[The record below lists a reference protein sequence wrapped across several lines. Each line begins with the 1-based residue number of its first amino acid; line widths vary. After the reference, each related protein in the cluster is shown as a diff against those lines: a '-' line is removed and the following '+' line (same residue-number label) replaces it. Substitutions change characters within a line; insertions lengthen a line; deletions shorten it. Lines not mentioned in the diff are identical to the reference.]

1 MDMAPIDS
9 KPVQY
14 SPFDQAI
21 FDDPYPVYE
30 RLRAESPVHYLEEF
44 DCWALSTFED
54 VWNACQSPDLF
65 TTEKGTTAGHVLQ
78 HVVEVFPALNM
89 MDPPR
94 HTQHRALI
102 SPRFVPGKVKR
113 FEDDFRKIV
122 RDRLEVVRDR
132 GRFDAVKD
140 LGSHL
145 STLSV
150 CRILDFP
157 EEDGEM
163 LRGWVDGIFYRE
175 PGSIG
180 MTQAGV
186 DGFAN
191 LDAYC
196 LELVKTRRASG
207 EVKGDILGRY
217 MAAEIDG
224 QPMSDDKI
232 ASLMTELT
240 VAGTETLPKML
251 AATLRRLWEF
261 PEARREVLGNSKLML
276 EAFVETVRFDM
287 PTQFMARVL
296 KQDTEIRGQK
306 LREGQPVLLLYTSAS
321 RDEAEFPKA
330 NTWDL
335 HRRAPRTVG
344 FGHGTHACLGRHVAR
359 LEAKVAMEEILSV
372 MPDYE
377 VDLAASER
385 LYTEYVQ
392 GFSSLPIDFQP
403 Y

>member
-1 MDMAPIDS
+1 MAMPPS
-9 KPVQY
+9 ALLRY

-21 FDDPYPVYE
+21 FDDPLPVYR
-30 RLRAESPVHYLEEF
+30 RLRRESPVHYVEEF

-54 VWNACQSPDLF
+54 VWNACQSPDLY
-65 TTEKGTTAGHVLQ
+65 TAEKGTTAGHVLQ
-78 HVVEVFPALNM
+78 HVVEVFPAIDM

-102 SPRFVPGKVKR
+102 SARFLPGKVRR

-122 RDRLEVVRDR
+122 KDRLELVRDK
-132 GRFDAVKD
+132 GRIDVVKE
-140 LGSHL
+140 LGSPL

-150 CRILDFP
+150 CRVLDFP
-157 EEDGEM
+157 EEDGDL

-180 MTQAGV
+180 ITQAGI

-196 LELVKTRRASG
+196 LELIKARRAAS
-207 EVKGDILGRY
+207 EVRDDVLGRY
-217 MAAEIDG
+217 LAAEIDG
-224 QPMSDDKI
+224 QPMRDDTV
-232 ASLMTELT
+232 ASLMKEL
-240 VAGTETLPKML
+240 VIAGTETLPKML

-261 PEARREVLGNSKLML
+261 PDARREVLGNSQLML
-276 EAFVETVRFDM
+276 EAFMETVRYDM

-296 KQDTEIRGQK
+296 KQDTEIRGHK
-306 LREGQPVLLLYTSAS
+306 LRAGQPVLLLYTSAS
-321 RDEAEFPKA
+321 RDESEFPNA
-330 NTWDL
+330 DRWDL

-359 LEAKVAMEEILSV
+359 LEARVAMEEILAV

-377 VDLAASER
+377 VDLGSSER

-392 GFSSLPIDFQP
+392 GFACLPIDFEP

>member
-1 MDMAPIDS
+1 MTPSSPTD
-9 KPVQY
+9 VRY
-14 SPFDQAI
+14 NPFDQVI

-30 RLRAESPVHYLEEF
+30 RLRRESPVHYVEEF

-54 VWNACQSPDLF
+54 VWHACQSPDLF
-65 TTEKGTTAGHVLQ
+65 TAEKGTTAGHVLQ
-78 HVVEVFPALNM
+78 NVVEVFPALDM

-94 HTQHRALI
+94 HTAHRALI
-102 SPRFVPGKVKR
+102 SQRFGPGFVKR
-113 FEDDFRKIV
+113 FEPDFRKIV
-122 RDRLEVVRDR
+122 RDRLERVRSV
-132 GRFDAVKD
+132 GRFDVIQD

-145 STLSV
+145 STGAV

-163 LRGWVDGIFYRE
+163 LRGWVDAVFFRE

-180 MTQAGV
+180 ITQAGI

-196 LELVKTRRASG
+196 LDLIKARRASG
-207 EVKGDILGRY
+207 EAGDDVLGRY
-217 MAAEIDG
+217 LGSELDG
-224 QPMSDDKI
+224 VRMSDDKV
-232 ASLMTELT
+232 ASLMKELI

-251 AATLRRLWEF
+251 AATLRRLAEH
-261 PEARREVLGNSKLML
+261 PQARREVIDEPDLML
-276 EAFVETVRFDM
+276 EAFMETVRFDM
-287 PTQFMARVL
+287 PTQFMARVA
-296 KQDTEIRGQK
+296 KQDTEIRGVTI
-306 LREGQPVLLLYTSAS
+306 REGRPILLLYTSAS
-321 RDEAEFPKA
+321 RDEAEFPNA
-330 NTWDL
+330 DTWDL

-359 LEAKVAMEEILSV
+359 LEARVALEEILTA
-372 MPDYE
+372 MPDYS
-377 VDLAASER
+377 VDLKGAQR

-392 GFSSLPIDFQP
+392 GFASLPVEFAP

>member
-1 MDMAPIDS
+1 MTPAT
-9 KPVQY
+9 QAY

-30 RLRAESPVHYLEEF
+30 RLRQESPVYYVEEF

-54 VWNACQSPDLF
+54 VWNACQSPDLY
-65 TTEKGTTAGHVLQ
+65 TAEQGTTAGHVLQ
-78 HVVEVFPALNM
+78 KVVEVFPALDM

-94 HTQHRALI
+94 HTAHRALI
-102 SPRFVPGKVKR
+102 SQRFGPGFVKR
-113 FEDDFRKIV
+113 FEPDFRKIV
-122 RDRLEVVRDR
+122 RDRLELVRGV
-132 GRFDAVKD
+132 GRFDVIKD

-150 CRILDFP
+150 CRILNFP

-163 LRGWVDGIFYRE
+163 LRGWVDSVFYRE

-180 MTQAGV
+180 ITQAGI

-196 LELVKTRRASG
+196 LDLIRARRA
-207 EVKGDILGRY
+207 KGGNEDDVLGRY
-217 MAAEIDG
+217 VGAEIEGAKLDEK
-224 QPMSDDKI
+224 MSEDKI
-232 ASLMTELT
+232 ASLMKELI

-251 AATLRRLWEF
+251 AATLHRLSENQA
-261 PEARREVLGNSKLML
+261 ARSEVLGDSDLML

-287 PTQFMARVL
+287 PTQFMARVAT
-296 KQDTEIRGQK
+296 QDHEIRGK
-306 LREGQPVLLLYTSAS
+306 KIRAGQPILLLYTSAS

-330 NTWDL
+330 DTWDL

-359 LEAKVAMEEILSV
+359 LEARVALEEILSA
-372 MPDYE
+372 MPDYS
-377 VDLAASER
+377 VDLPASQR

-392 GFSSLPIDFQP
+392 GFASLPIDFRP

>member
-1 MDMAPIDS
+1 MAKS
-9 KPVQY
+9 VSESVCY

-21 FDDPYPVYE
+21 FDDPYPVYD

-65 TTEKGTTAGHVLQ
+65 TAEQGTTAGHVLQ
-78 HVVEVFPALNM
+78 HVVEVFPALDM

-94 HTQHRALI
+94 HTEHRALI
-102 SPRFVPGKVKR
+102 SPRFLPGKVRK

-122 RDRLEVVRDR
+122 RDRLEVVRSR
-132 GRFDAVKD
+132 GRFDVVQD

-150 CRILDFP
+150 CRVLDFP
-157 EEDGEM
+157 EEDGDM
-163 LRGWVDGIFYRE
+163 LRGWVDAIFFRE

-180 MTQAGV
+180 ITQAGI

-196 LELVKTRRASG
+196 LELVKSRRASG
-207 EVKGDILGRY
+207 VVKDDVLGRY
-217 MAAEIDG
+217 LAAEING
-224 QPMSDDKI
+224 QPMSDDKV
-232 ASLMTELT
+232 ASLMKELT

-261 PEARREVLGNSKLML
+261 PDARREVLGNSSLML
-276 EAFVETVRFDM
+276 EAFMETVRFDM
-287 PTQFMARVL
+287 PTQFMARVV
-296 KQDTEIRGQK
+296 KQDTEIRGCK
-306 LREGQPVLLLYTSAS
+306 LQEGQPVLLLYTSAS
-321 RDEAEFPKA
+321 RDAAEFPNA
-330 NTWDL
+330 DTWDL

-377 VDLAASER
+377 VDLPASER

-392 GFSSLPIDFQP
+392 GFSSLPINFQP

>member
-1 MDMAPIDS
+1 MDMTLGDS
-9 KPVQY
+9 ETLQY

-65 TTEKGTTAGHVLQ
+65 TAEQGTTAGHLLQ
-78 HVVEVFPALNM
+78 HVVEVFPALDM

-94 HTQHRALI
+94 HTEHRALI
-102 SPRFVPGKVKR
+102 SPRFLPGKVRK

-122 RDRLEVVRDR
+122 RDRLEVVRSK
-132 GRFDAVKD
+132 GRFDVIQD

-150 CRILDFP
+150 CRVLDFP
-157 EEDGEM
+157 EEDGDM
-163 LRGWVDGIFYRE
+163 LRGWVDAIFFRE

-180 MTQAGV
+180 ITQAGI

-196 LELVKTRRASG
+196 LELIKSRRASG
-207 EVKGDILGRY
+207 VVKDDVLGQY
-217 MAAEIDG
+217 LAAEING
-224 QPMSDDKI
+224 QPMSDDKV
-232 ASLMTELT
+232 ASLMKELT

-261 PEARREVLGNSKLML
+261 PDARREVLGNSSLML
-276 EAFVETVRFDM
+276 EAFMETVRFDM
-287 PTQFMARVL
+287 PTQFMGRVV
-296 KQDTEIRGQK
+296 KQDTEIRGCK

-330 NTWDL
+330 DTWDL
-335 HRRAPRTVG
+335 HRQAPRTVG

-377 VDLAASER
+377 VDLPASKR

-392 GFSSLPIDFQP
+392 GFSSLPIEFQP

>member
-1 MDMAPIDS
+1 MTPAT
-9 KPVQY
+9 QAY

-30 RLRAESPVHYLEEF
+30 RLRQESPVYYVEEF

-54 VWNACQSPDLF
+54 VWNACQSPDLY
-65 TTEKGTTAGHVLQ
+65 TAEQGTTAGHVLQ
-78 HVVEVFPALNM
+78 KVVEVFPALDM

-94 HTQHRALI
+94 HTAHRALI
-102 SPRFVPGKVKR
+102 SQRFGPGFVKR
-113 FEDDFRKIV
+113 FEPDFRKIV
-122 RDRLEVVRDR
+122 RDRLELVRGV
-132 GRFDAVKD
+132 GRFDVIKD

-150 CRILDFP
+150 CRILNFP

-163 LRGWVDGIFYRE
+163 LRGWVDSVFYRE

-180 MTQAGV
+180 ITQAGI

-196 LELVKTRRASG
+196 LDLIRARRA
-207 EVKGDILGRY
+207 KGGNEDDVLGRY
-217 MAAEIDG
+217 VGAEIEGAKLDKK
-224 QPMSDDKI
+224 MSEDKI
-232 ASLMTELT
+232 ASLMKELI

-251 AATLRRLWEF
+251 AATLHRLSENQA
-261 PEARREVLGNSKLML
+261 ARSEVLGDSDLML

-287 PTQFMARVL
+287 PTQFMARVAT
-296 KQDTEIRGQK
+296 QDHEIRGK
-306 LREGQPVLLLYTSAS
+306 KIRAGQPILLLYTSAS

-330 NTWDL
+330 DTWDL

-359 LEAKVAMEEILSV
+359 LEARVALEEILGA
-372 MPDYE
+372 MPDYS
-377 VDLAASER
+377 VDLPASQR

-392 GFSSLPIDFQP
+392 GFASLPIDFRP